1 MATLVLQVAGSV
13 IGDFIAGPIGALI
26 GQVAG
31 AVAGSAID
39 QQIFGRTRGRSVQ
52 GPRLKSL
59 EGLSSTEGAPIP
71 RVYGRVR
78 VGGQIVWA
86 TRFEETVTRTAQKAA
101 GGKGGGAKSTAT
113 TYNYFANFA
122 VGLCEGE
129 VALLRRVWADG
140 KELDVSKLTLRFY
153 KGSETQS
160 ADPLIVAKQGAGNAP
175 AYRGLAYVVF
185 EHLPLADYGNRIP
198 QLSFEIV
205 KPVAGLAGMIRA
217 VDLIPGATEFGY
229 SVGAVTRFQE
239 AGVSFSENRNLLS
252 GRSNWTASIDA
263 LQALCPNLV
272 SVALVVAWFGDDLR
286 AGYCTVAPRVESA
299 VKDTGA
305 AVWSVAGLT
314 RATARVVSLSAGLPA
329 YGGTPSDA
337 TVVAAIVDLKA
348 RGLSVVFYPFVMM
361 DIAAGNAL
369 PDPWSNALAQPA
381 YPWRGRIACFPAP
394 GVAGT
399 VDGTAA
405 AGTQIA
411 SFVGTASPPAAEWS
425 LRRFILACA
434 GLCAQAGGVSAF
446 LVGSEFAALTRVRSA
461 SGVYPLANALATLAT
476 DVKALLGAGTKISY
490 AADWTEYNA
499 HVLGGGAEV
508 RFPLD
513 VVWGSASVDFVGI
526 DVYWPL
532 SDWRDG
538 TAHLDA
544 AEAASVYD
552 RDYLARRHASGEAF
566 DWYYASDANRTAQ
579 VRTPITDGAYAKPW
593 VFRAKDLIGWWS
605 NAHKERVAGIELG
618 GTTAWAAASKPVWF
632 TEIGC
637 PAIDRGANAPN
648 YFADAKSSAS
658 GIPPF
663 SRGSRDDL
671 MQTRMLEAALTRFDP
686 GQPGYV
692 AGANPVSGVYGG
704 LMVDPAR
711 IHIWAWDARPYPA
724 FPNQSAVW
732 ADAAN
737 WETGHWITGRIE
749 GLPLDRLVAAILSDS
764 GVPNLSAAL
773 PPVQG
778 FLDGYVLDRTL
789 SARGALEPL
798 ATLYGFDGAVSGGSV
813 RFAGRS
819 ARAVRTLSETDLV
832 ASKEGRFIELVRA
845 QESDLP
851 REIATSFIDAE
862 NDYRIAAV
870 YSRRIEGYARRAS
883 HGEFSAVLRRAQAQQ
898 LMDVWLQDLWIG
910 RETIQ
915 FSLRPSLIELEI
927 GDTVTLPVAGVARQ
941 FLIQKITDGSERRV
955 SARAIEPLIYDRPVP
970 ALART
975 AALAPRLP
983 GPPRVVVLDLAL
995 SRDTPET
1002 LQHIAVFADP
1012 WNAGMAVWR
1021 QAGGTYELLRIVER
1035 PALIGDTQSPLGP
1048 GPAGRFDYASSVT
1061 VRFASGAPS
1070 SVSDVEML
1078 NGKTACAI
1086 KGSDGAWEIVSFGLA
1101 TLVADKTYRLSKLLR
1116 GLGGEEALCQRTVGA
1131 GATLVLLDS
1140 AVVPLASGL
1149 AALGGAT
1156 RYRIGPADLDYTD
1169 ASYVEIVSTVSAKA
1183 LKPYPPVR
1191 AKAVRSGAGVTIS
1204 FLRRGRRESDAWE
1217 PLDIPLGEDSEAYE
1231 IDIFSGVT
1239 LKRTLSAVTPSVLY
1253 AAASETADFG
1263 AAQTALSVAVYQKS
1277 AAAGRG
1283 FGLAAALPVL

>member
-13 IGDFIAGPIGALI
+13 IGDLIAGPIGALV

-39 QQIFGRTRGRSVQ
+39 QQIFGRSRGRSVQ

-78 VGGQIVWA
+78 VGGQIIWA
-86 TRFEETVTRTAQKAA
+86 TRFEETVTRVSQKAA
-101 GGKGGGAKSTAT
+101 GGKGGGAKSTVT

-122 VGLCEGE
+122 VGLCEGQI
-129 VALLRRVWADG
+129 ALLRRVWADG
-140 KELDVSKLTLRFY
+140 KEIDISKLTLRLY

-160 ADPLIVAKQGAGNAP
+160 ADPLIVVKQGAGNAP

-205 KPVAGLAGMIRA
+205 KPVAGLAQMIRA

-229 SVGAVTRFQE
+229 SVGAVTRTIE
-239 AGVSFSENRNLLS
+239 AGVTTGENRNLLS
-252 GRSNWTASIDA
+252 GGSNWTASLDA

-286 AGYCTVAPRVESA
+286 CGSCTVAPRVESA
-299 VKDTGA
+299 VKDTGGVA
-305 AVWSVAGLT
+305 WSVAGLT
-314 RATARVVSLSAGLPA
+314 RAAARIVSQSGGAPA
-329 YGGTPSDA
+329 YGGTPSDS
-337 TVVAAIVDLKA
+337 TVIAAISDLKA

-369 PDPWSNALAQPA
+369 PDPWSNALTQPP

-399 VDGTAA
+399 VDGLAA

-411 SFVGTASPPAAEWS
+411 AFVGTAAPPANEWS
-425 LRRFILACA
+425 LRRFILYYANIC
-434 GLCAQAGGVSAF
+434 LQAGGVSAF

-461 SGVYPLANALATLAT
+461 SGVYPLCTALAALAA
-476 DVKALLGAGTKISY
+476 DVKTLLGAGTKISY

-499 HVLGGGAEV
+499 HALSGGAEV

-513 VVWGSASVDFVGI
+513 VVWGSASVDFVGL

-532 SDWRDG
+532 TDWRDG
-538 TAHLDA
+538 TTHLDA
-544 AEAASVYD
+544 LEASSVYD
-552 RDYLARRHASGEAF
+552 RDFLARRHASGEGF
-566 DWYYASDANRTAQ
+566 DWYYASAADRTAQ
-579 VRTPITDGAYAKPW
+579 TRTAITDGAYAKPW
-593 VFRAKDLIGWWS
+593 VFRPKDLIGWWS
-605 NAHKERVAGIELG
+605 NAHRERVSGVELG
-618 GTTAWAAASKPVWF
+618 ANTAWVPSSKPIWF

-637 PAIDRGANAPN
+637 PGIDRGANAPN
-648 YFADAKSSAS
+648 FFVDPKSSAS

-671 MQTRMLEAALTRFDP
+671 MQARMLEGALMRFDP
-686 GQPGYV
+686 AQPGYL
-692 AGANPVSGVYGG
+692 AGSNPTSGVYGG
-704 LMVDPAR
+704 PMVDPVR
-711 IHIWAWDARPYPA
+711 IHIWAWDARPFPA

-749 GLPLDRLVAAILSDS
+749 GLPLDRLVAAILNDS
-764 GVPNLSAAL
+764 GVANVAAAL
-773 PPVQG
+773 PPIQG

-798 ATLYGFDGAVSGGSV
+798 ATLFGFDGAVSGGV
-813 RFAGRS
+813 IRFAP
-819 ARAVRTLSETDLV
+819 RASRPVRALTEADLV
-832 ASKEGRFIELVRA
+832 ANKEGRFIELTRA

-851 REIATSFIDAE
+851 REIATSFIDSE
-862 NDYRIAAV
+862 NDYRSAAV

-883 HGEFSAVLRRAQAQQ
+883 HGEFSAALRRAQAQQ
-898 LMDVWLQDLWIG
+898 LLDVWLQDLWIA

-915 FSLRPSLIELEI
+915 FSLRPSLIDLEI
-927 GDTVTLPVAGVARQ
+927 GDAVTLPVAGAARQ
-941 FLIQKITDGSERRV
+941 FLIQKITDGAERRV
-955 SARAIEPLIYDRPVP
+955 SARAIEPTIFDRPLP
-970 ALART
+970 ILAR
-975 AALAPRLP
+975 AAVLAPRFAGP
-983 GPPRVVVLDLAL
+983 GRVVTLDLAL

-1002 LQHIAVFADP
+1002 LQHAAVFADP
-1012 WNAGMAVWR
+1012 WNSGMAVWR
-1021 QAGGTYELLRIVER
+1021 QIGGTYELLRTVDR
-1035 PALIGDTQSPLGP
+1035 PALIGDTQSALGP
-1048 GPAGRFDYASSVT
+1048 GPVGRFDYAGSVT
-1061 VRFASGAPS
+1061 VRFASGAPA
-1070 SVSDVEML
+1070 SVSDIELL

-1086 KGSDGAWEIVSFGLA
+1086 KGADGTWEVFSFGVA
-1101 TLVADKTYRLSKLLR
+1101 TLIADKTYKLSKLLR
-1116 GLGGEEALCQRTVGA
+1116 GLGGEEALAQRSVAA
-1131 GATLVLLDS
+1131 GATVVLLDS

-1149 AALGGAT
+1149 AALGNTT

-1169 ASYVEIVSTVSAKA
+1169 ASYVEIVSTVSSKA
-1183 LKPYPPVR
+1183 LKPYAPVR
-1191 AKAVRSGAGVTIS
+1191 AKAVRSGAGLTIS
-1204 FLRRGRRESDAWE
+1204 FLRRGRRDSDAWE
-1217 PLDIPLGEDSEAYE
+1217 PLDIPLGEDAEAYE
-1231 IDIFSGVT
+1231 IDIFSGAV
-1239 LKRTLSAVTPSVLY
+1239 LKRTLAGNAPAILY
-1253 AAASETADFG
+1253 AAASELTDFG
-1263 AAQTALSVAVYQKS
+1263 AAQTSLSVAIYQKS
-1277 AAAGRG
+1277 ASVGRG
-1283 FGLAAALPVL
+1283 FALTLSLPVG